1 MRRGACAHRRAGHVS
16 VPVVIAIQDFIDQG
30 GPVLWVIF
38 VACLLLWALILERIW
53 FIRVTW
59 PRRARGFAT
68 EWDGREDCQSWRAKK
83 IREATISQGRMQL
96 HAWLPLIQMLVALC
110 PLLGLLGTVLG
121 MIGVFEVIAVSGN
134 DDAQAMARGVYRA
147 TIPTMSGLVVALTG
161 IFFTVRLRRLADRET
176 SRLMGSMTLRESRSG
191 GLRS

>member
-1 MRRGACAHRRAGHVS
+1 LLLLN
-16 VPVVIAIQDFIDQG
+16 AIQDFIEQG
-30 GPVLWVIF
+30 GSILWVIF
-38 VACLLLWALILERIW
+38 LACLLLWSLILERIW
-53 FIRVTW
+53 FIRVSW
-59 PRRARGFAT
+59 PRRARRLAA
-68 EWDGREDCQSWRAKK
+68 EWDSRADCQSRRAKK
-83 IREATISQGRMQL
+83 VREATISQGNMEL
-96 HAWLPLIQMLVALC
+96 HALLPLIQVLVALC

-176 SRLMGSMTLRESRSG
+176 SRLMGSLTLHDPWSKEPTP
-191 GLRS
+191 